1 MFKRRH
7 PQSSGGLQPASD
19 SSRPGLQG
27 PGPQQLARNQEL
39 WRVACWLP
47 LRGSLP
53 MRSRPRTQ
61 LSVLGP
67 MLQTFHTPTSKRQGE
82 LIRRADSAP
91 SHALEA
97 HLIGPCFRL
106 FPERSYLLRLGF
118 HRTFRRQSSA
128 GPCRTRTHE
137 NHVKA
142 IDYERHPATDP
153 GVLTTRT
160 YIGRTTHRPPPT
172 RIKLARVPATATA
185 VRGQDPSFHA
195 ATGPSWANL
204 LRPSCSPGLSS
215 SPYVSPPLSTPQHS
229 SYLSLSLPHSLPL
242 ST

>member
-1 MFKRRH
+1 
-7 PQSSGGLQPASD
+7 
-19 SSRPGLQG
+19 
-27 PGPQQLARNQEL
+27 
-39 WRVACWLP
+39 
-47 LRGSLP
+47 
-53 MRSRPRTQ
+53 
-61 LSVLGP
+61 

-204 LRPSCSPGLSS
+204 LRPSCSPVPLILSLRI
-215 SPYVSPPLSTPQHS
+215 SPPLYPSTLLLPLALSPPLSTSLYMIPVRVFSPADHGPSASCRPPVQSWCFACTSVS
-229 SYLSLSLPHSLPL
+229 SACGRHAPL
-242 ST
+242 HLIGAKATQAYT